1 MTVTVLDPANAQ
13 ASGETENLEPGF
25 WSSVGGFIQDGVDGA
40 KNLVR
45 RKKGDEAA
53 YVPLR
58 DMGEV

>member
-1 MTVTVLDPANAQ
+1 MSVAVLDPNNAK
-13 ASGETENLEPGF
+13 ASGEVVEMSERL
-25 WSSVGGFIQDGVDGA
+25 WSSIGGFVRDGIDGA
-40 KNLVR
+40 RNLVR